1 VDKPQYFPL
10 RRFMDGFTGYMPEPV
25 VIKLGLRDELER
37 HQSMLQLLKQG
48 DGETR
53 KMINEWA
60 DSHARA
66 SRQPKFPF

>member
-1 VDKPQYFPL
+1 VNQPQYFPL
-10 RRFMDGFTGYMPEPV
+10 RRFMDDFTGSIQNPV
-25 VIKLGLRDELER
+25 VIKLGLLDEMER
-37 HQSMLQLLKQG
+37 HQWMLQLLKQG

-53 KMINEWA
+53 KMIHEWA

>member
-1 VDKPQYFPL
+1 
-10 RRFMDGFTGYMPEPV
+10 MPDPV
-25 VIKLGLRDELER
+25 VIKLGLRDEVER

-66 SRQPKFPF
+66 SRLPKFPF